1 MRDIKLKDI
10 KVGMDTQLG
19 FVVGVY
25 GDVFDVVSSVDEFRD
40 YINDDY
46 DYEMD
51 IDQYALEG
59 FEDTTVRVYGMVSNF

>member
-10 KVGMDTQLG
+10 KVGMDTELG
-19 FVVGVY
+19 YVIGVY
-25 GDVFDVVSSVDEFRD
+25 GDVFDVVSSVEEFRD
-40 YINDDY
+40 YISDDY

-59 FEDTTVRVYGMVSNF
+59 FEDTTVRVYGMVE